1 MKFNIAIGRRKRK
14 LVSFLLKVS
23 WLVCESDLKNKKKL
37 SSQLNWIPKSLF
49 KIIAWISEEE
59 SS

>member
-23 WLVCESDLKNKKKL
+23 WLVCESDLKNKKKS
-37 SSQLNWIPKSLF
+37 SSQLNWILKSLF

>member
-37 SSQLNWIPKSLF
+37 SSQLNWILKSLF
-49 KIIAWISEEE
+49 KSIAWISEEE